1 MGNLSGVVSTCQ
13 ISVKPLQYLNDPSLM
28 VYQMY
33 LKHTQKMKTDK
44 KGERRRKWMLSES
57 IFFPNLYSFAVKTWS
72 KTLADIAN
80 SEEITL
86 WKICLLLVVS

>member
-1 MGNLSGVVSTCQ
+1 
-13 ISVKPLQYLNDPSLM
+13 
-28 VYQMY
+28 
-33 LKHTQKMKTDK
+33 
-44 KGERRRKWMLSES
+44 MLSES